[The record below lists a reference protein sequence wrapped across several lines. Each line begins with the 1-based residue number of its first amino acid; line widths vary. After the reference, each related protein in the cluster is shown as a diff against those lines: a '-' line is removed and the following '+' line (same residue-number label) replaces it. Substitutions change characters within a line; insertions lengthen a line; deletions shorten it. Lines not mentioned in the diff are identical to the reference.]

1 MRKDG
6 EPAPFRLEVI
16 FVRTRPLV
24 ALSLAAASALLLA
37 GCSGSPDPATSE
49 TPSATAAADLCDAMV
64 ESGSATDAVTVEG
77 EVGQKSTATFTAPIE
92 IDQLQSK
99 VIAEGTGDPVAAGD
113 LVTYALSA
121 FSADTGEE
129 LGSFGYADSPALPQQ
144 ISADSP
150 LGQLLGCSAPGTRVV
165 AAFPATDQAA
175 GEVYVVDLLGVV
187 PNAAWGETQEPV
199 DGMPTVELDEDG
211 APTIT
216 VPEGD
221 APTQVE
227 LSTLKKGDGAVVESG
242 DNVLVNYTGVKWSDG
257 SVFDSSWENGAPAS
271 FQTTGVVAGFQ
282 QALEG
287 QTVGSQVLVVVPP
300 EFGYGASEGHELQ
313 DETLVF
319 VVDILGTQH
328 AA

>member
-1 MRKDG
+1 MRNRSL
-6 EPAPFRLEVI
+6 AV
-16 FVRTRPLV
+16 
-24 ALSLAAASALLLA
+24 LSLAAASAVLLA
-37 GCSGSPDPATSE
+37 GCSGSPQPTASGSPT
-49 TPSATAAADLCDAMV
+49 ATAAADLCDAMV
-64 ESGSATDAVTVEG
+64 DSGPATESVTVEG

-92 IDQLQSK
+92 IDELQST
-99 VIAEGTGDPVAAGD
+99 VVTEGTGEPVAAGD
-113 LVTYALSA
+113 IVSYALSA
-121 FSADTGEE
+121 FSAETGEE
-129 LGSFGYADSPALPQQ
+129 LGSFGYGDTPALPQQ

-165 AAFPATDQAA
+165 AAFPANGDTP
-175 GEVYVVDLLGVV
+175 GEVYIVDLLGVV
-187 PNAAWGETQEPV
+187 PNAAWGEPQAPV
-199 DGMPTVELDEDG
+199 DGMPTVELDDDG

-216 VPEGD
+216 IPEGD
-221 APTQVE
+221 APTQVQVA
-227 LSTLKKGDGAVVESG
+227 TLKKGDGELVASG

-300 EFGYGASEGHELQ
+300 EFGYGAQEGHALQ
-313 DETLVF
+313 KETLVF

-328 AA
+328 LS